1 MGKPDKAGRDFLT
14 NENRI
19 GRHDGTA
26 SEAPRAQLGAGVPE
40 ANAEIQSG
48 DYFGRFDRSDAFD
61 HLVFFIVEALG

>member
-14 NENRI
+14 NENRV
-19 GRHDGTA
+19 GRDNRTA

-48 DYFGRFDRSDAFD
+48 DYFCRFDRSDAFD
-61 HLVFFIVEALG
+61 HLVFFIVEVLG

>member
-1 MGKPDKAGRDFLT
+1 MGKPDQAGRDFLT

-40 ANAEIQSG
+40 ANA
-48 DYFGRFDRSDAFD
+48 
-61 HLVFFIVEALG
+61 